1 MKLSPLTQAEASIGF
16 TIGIIVGVLA
26 SWTMILF
33 FTNWEWYFK
42 VFSSIGEISILGVLI
57 MQLANL
63 FQSRRGVIEA
73 QKMMEATDEK

>member
-42 VFSSIGEISILGVLI
+42 VFSSIGEISIIGILV
-57 MQLANL
+57 MQLINL
-63 FQSRRGVIEA
+63 FKSRKSVIEA